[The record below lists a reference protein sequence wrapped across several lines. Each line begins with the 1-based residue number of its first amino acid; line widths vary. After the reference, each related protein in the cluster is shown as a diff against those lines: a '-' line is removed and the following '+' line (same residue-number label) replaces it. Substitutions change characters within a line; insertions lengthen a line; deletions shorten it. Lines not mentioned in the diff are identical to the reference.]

1 MTINKLGGV
10 DPVAKYNKAAKTT
23 KLVKKEE
30 KDSINVS
37 DQAKKTAELYK
48 AAEIAKS
55 ASEVRMDRVA
65 EVKTKLEDPNY
76 IDNLVL
82 ESVADKIMEQFGI

>member
-1 MTINKLGGV
+1 MTINKLGGI
-10 DPVAKYNKAAKTT
+10 DPVAKYNKTAKAN
-23 KLVKKEE
+23 KPVKKEE

-55 ASEVRMDRVA
+55 SSDVRMDRIA
-65 EVKTKLEDPNY
+65 EVKAKLEDPNY
-76 IDNLVL
+76 IDDLVL
-82 ESVADKIMEQFGI
+82 ESVADKIMEQFGL